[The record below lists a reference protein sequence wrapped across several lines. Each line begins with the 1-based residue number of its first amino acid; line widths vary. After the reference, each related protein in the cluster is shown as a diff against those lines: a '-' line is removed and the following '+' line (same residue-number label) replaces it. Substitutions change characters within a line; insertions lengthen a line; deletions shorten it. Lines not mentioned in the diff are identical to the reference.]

1 MKKMVSWILSLAM
14 ISLALFGCV
23 ASAGATEAAD
33 ELPVIRVGVIP
44 GASSSLPFFYVHEQ
58 GWDAENGFTL
68 EILTF
73 NSGAPANEAMLA
85 GEIDCSV
92 IGGAATVAA
101 LANQGAKMIM
111 EICND
116 AVGVSVLAQ
125 PDAAAASV
133 VGAIAEYPNV
143 RGDADSVKGMTILFP
158 PGTMQQYMLLKYLEV
173 INLDQG
179 ETNAVAMDAGN
190 INSAML
196 IQQGDLCATASAGA
210 FKLLSEGMV
219 SLCSMEDLGIGATAQ
234 LVVSASAY
242 TDLHDEFVELVK
254 LVAEAGE
261 MLNEDDTLYTSLYME
276 KRKLMGSE
284 ITQEVADFFAS
295 QDVFYSA
302 EDISQRIL
310 GNDFIETFVDFYVST
325 DQLEAS
331 QAEGLSDNI
340 KDDILREAGLIS

>member
-14 ISLALFGCV
+14 LSLALLGCV

-116 AVGVSVLAQ
+116 AVGVSVLGAAGLRRGIRGRRDRRVSQ
-125 PDAAAASV
+125 RSRRRRFRERHDDSLPARNDAAIYAS
-133 VGAIAEYPNV
+133 
-143 RGDADSVKGMTILFP
+143 
-158 PGTMQQYMLLKYLEV
+158 EV
-173 INLDQG
+173 SGSHQ
-179 ETNAVAMDAGN
+179 
-190 INSAML
+190 S
-196 IQQGDLCATASAGA
+196 
-210 FKLLSEGMV
+210 
-219 SLCSMEDLGIGATAQ
+219 
-234 LVVSASAY
+234 
-242 TDLHDEFVELVK
+242 
-254 LVAEAGE
+254 
-261 MLNEDDTLYTSLYME
+261 
-276 KRKLMGSE
+276 GSE
-284 ITQEVADFFAS
+284 RNQCC
-295 QDVFYSA
+295 
-302 EDISQRIL
+302 RN
-310 GNDFIETFVDFYVST
+310 G
-325 DQLEAS
+325 
-331 QAEGLSDNI
+331 
-340 KDDILREAGLIS
+340 RR